1 MESAISNL
9 QSSTRIPTPCAVC
22 NYGPRPESGADVADL
37 PSHGLEALQLDDRI
51 ALRPAEGASA
61 GKATCRAVAL
71 GHFDRVAALSRIG
84 CIFCASQNYTS
95 ANSPVFARSIGAL
108 HLQSPVFMSRKGVKD
123 GLFGTS
129 GILVFIP
136 IVFILIAVDE
146 YFF

>member
-1 MESAISNL
+1 MEFYASEISRVLIFLFRAKSRAFEL
-9 QSSTRIPTPCAVC
+9 QYRFFL
-22 NYGPRPESGADVADL
+22 SGRAQL
-37 PSHGLEALQLDDRI
+37 LQIMKVKIRD
-51 ALRPAEGASA
+51 
-61 GKATCRAVAL
+61 
-71 GHFDRVAALSRIG
+71 FDRVAALSRIG
-84 CIFCASQNYTS
+84 CIFFASQNYTS

-108 HLQSPVFMSRKGVKD
+108 HLQSPVFMSRKGGKD